1 MEFHRRHPAAM
12 TLGANLA
19 LSRLGASG
27 VPSTLLS
34 GVKNMFKRTK
44 VYSAAVLAL
53 GGSALLASSV
63 VAQTTQRIEITGSA
77 IKRLSAE
84 TALSV
89 QTVTREEIARSG
101 VQSTEALL
109 QSIAAVSSQGGV
121 VNATGAGS
129 STYGRSTLSLRGL
142 DSSRTLVL
150 VNGRR
155 VAAAAGGGGAAV
167 NVNNI
172 PLSAIERVE
181 ILKDGASSVYG
192 SEALAGVVN
201 FILTKNFSGV
211 DIGVATGTPTRSGG
225 GQNHKATI
233 VGGFG
238 DVSKD
243 RFNITAS
250 ATLEKERP
258 LFAMNRDFAATGNV
272 APYIAAGATGQGNIE
287 GGFNKGTG
295 TVAAGNWVEGT
306 RIAGF
311 GGSPGTGFGNPKA
324 FGTNACADIRM
335 FKNLS
340 NTAKGA
346 PFCAYDSSGDV
357 GLVAKREAISGTLN
371 GVFRLTENLE
381 LFGDVLWSE
390 SKVKQTYQASPVR
403 RSFLTSD
410 AKFGEQGV
418 DPALLI
424 SPTNVNY
431 SIANNYL
438 VALRPTVNAATQ
450 AQIDAILGKPLAIT
464 SRVFD
469 FGGRS
474 NEDTSTQ
481 SRLVLGARG
490 EFFGQNYEVAAFSN
504 QNELKG
510 TVTDGYFSQVAYAKA
525 VQLSNDWNPWSL
537 TQTPAFN
544 SSIAGAKYV
553 GKTQDAK
560 TTSNGFDGKLAG
572 DVFKLPA
579 GVIQYAAGL
588 QYRAEKYQTDPSAA
602 LFSGDIAGLGGATPA
617 VDKARKITSAF
628 GELNVPI
635 FSGLEGNVSVRSDDY
650 DDVGRANTNKA
661 SLRWQPVKQ
670 VVLRASTGTG
680 FRAPTLSELWLPQTT
695 GTSAQFTDP
704 AFPNNANLQVPLL
717 SGGNP
722 LLKPETSR
730 QTSFGLV
737 LQPFDSLTMAVDV
750 WKIKVSGIITTP
762 STQEVVSRYRAGDSA
777 YAGLVVLDAG
787 NNIDLVRAISANV
800 GDATV
805 EGADVDVT
813 FRQPMMGGRFEVN
826 LAGTYMSRFDQTS
839 PSGAISRK
847 VGTMVEGNGDP
858 VLGADDGGV
867 ILRWKHRLAATWG
880 TAAWSFTLAQNYY
893 TGYRTG
899 DRAID
904 GEPHSVPN
912 QSTYDANVSFTGIK
926 NVKLALG
933 VRNLADKNPPIF
945 VPVSNQF
952 QAGYDITQYDPRAR
966 FVYVAANYKF

>member
-1 MEFHRRHPAAM
+1 
-12 TLGANLA
+12 
-19 LSRLGASG
+19 
-27 VPSTLLS
+27 
-34 GVKNMFKRTK
+34 MFKRTK
-44 VYSAAVLAL
+44 VSSAAILAV
-53 GGSALLASSV
+53 GSAALLATPV
-63 VAQTTQRIEITGSA
+63 FAQEPQRIEITGSA
-77 IKRLSAE
+77 IKRLDAE

-101 VQSTEALL
+101 VQSTEELL
-109 QSIAAVSSQGGV
+109 QSIAAVSSQGGI

-142 DSSRTLVL
+142 DSARTLVL

-155 VAAAAGGGGAAV
+155 VAAAAGGGGASV

-201 FILTKNFSGV
+201 FILTKNFRGIDVGV
-211 DIGVATGTPTRSGG
+211 STGTPTRKGG

-238 DVSKD
+238 DLSKD
-243 RFNITAS
+243 RFNVTAS

-258 LFAMNRDFAATGNV
+258 LFAKNRDFAATGNV
-272 APYIAAGATGQGNIE
+272 PPYITAGATGQGNIE

-295 TVAAGNWVEGT
+295 TVAGGNWVEGT

-324 FGTNACADIRM
+324 FGTDLCADIRM
-335 FKNLS
+335 FKNLT
-340 NTAKGA
+340 NTSKGA
-346 PFCAYDSSGDV
+346 PFCAYDSAQDV
-357 GLVAKREAISGTLN
+357 GLVAKREAVSGTLG
-371 GVFRLTENLE
+371 GVFSLSDSVQ
-381 LFGDVLWSE
+381 LFGDVLWSQSE
-390 SKVKQTYQASPVR
+390 VKQSIQPSPVR

-410 AKFGEQGV
+410 AQFAAQGV
-418 DPALLI
+418 DPALLL
-424 SPTNVNY
+424 SPSNPNY
-431 SIANNYL
+431 SIASNYL
-438 VALRPTVNAATQ
+438 LALRPTVNAATQ
-450 AQIDAILGKPLAIT
+450 AQIDAIIGQPLAIT

-474 NEDTSTQ
+474 SEDTSTQ

-490 EFFGQNYEVAAFSN
+490 EFFGQSYEVAAVSN
-504 QNELKG
+504 QSDLKG

-525 VQLSNDWNPWSL
+525 VQQSNDWNPWSL

-544 SSIAGAKYV
+544 SAIAGAKYV

-560 TTSNGFDGKLAG
+560 TSSNGFDGKLAG

-579 GVIQYAAGL
+579 GAIQYAAGL
-588 QYRAEKYQTDPSAA
+588 QYRAEKYQTDPSPA
-602 LFSGDIAGLGGATPA
+602 LFSGDIAGLGGATPP
-617 VDKARKITSAF
+617 VDRSRKITSAF

-635 FSGLEGNVSVRSDDY
+635 FRGLEGNVSVRSDDY

-661 SLRWQPVKQ
+661 SLRWSPVKQ
-670 VVLRASTGTG
+670 VVVRASTGTG

-704 AFPNNANLQVPLL
+704 AFPNNPNLQVPEL

-730 QTSFGLV
+730 QNSVGLV
-737 LQPFDSLTMAVDV
+737 LQPLDSLTMAFDV
-750 WKIKVSGIITTP
+750 WKIKVEGIITTP
-762 STQEVVSRYRAGDSA
+762 STQEVVSRFRAGDAA

-787 NNIDLVRAISANV
+787 NNVDLVRAISANV

-805 EGADVDVT
+805 EGVDVDIT
-813 FRQPMMGGRFEVN
+813 YRQPLMGGRVEVN
-826 LAGTYMSRFDQTS
+826 LAGTYMTRFDQTS

-858 VLGADDGGV
+858 VLGADGGGV

-880 TAAWSFTLAQNYY
+880 TNAWSFTLAQNYY
-893 TGYRTG
+893 RGYRTG
-899 DRAID
+899 DRAVD
-904 GEPHSVPN
+904 GEPHYVPN

-933 VRNLADKNPPIF
+933 VKNLADKNPPIF

-952 QAGYDITQYDPRAR
+952 QAGYDVTQYDPRAR
-966 FVYVAANYKF
+966 FVYLAANYKF